1 MAIYVHFIGK
11 SGAPGIFPD
20 TVTDHG
26 ADIVTPPNAEHGT
39 VPCFADKIPPAQ
51 HSYKWYMKSK
61 RNLRSMYMIPTESDE
76 ISKIIKSLKTKKSTG
91 HDNISI
97 TMLKSLHSELSKPL
111 ASIINMSLVKG
122 IIPNTMKLA
131 KVIPIYKAKNKEL
144 FTNYRP
150 ISLLPVIS
158 KIPEN
163 IVHNRLYSFLTKCDI
178 LYAGQYGFR
187 PKHSTINAITQFSH
201 NILSSID
208 ARQQSIAVY
217 LDLSKAF
224 DTIDHSILLKKLEH
238 YGIRG
243 IALEWFKSYLTER
256 EQFVRY
262 KCVDSKV
269 LTISCGVPQGSV
281 LGPLLFILYSND
293 IPHSVT

>member
-26 ADIVTPPNAEHGT
+26 ADIVTPPNVEHGT

-76 ISKIIKSLKTKKSTG
+76 ISKIINSLKTKKSTG

-97 TMLKSLHSELSKPL
+97 TMLKSLHSEPL

-131 KVIPIYKAKNKEL
+131 KVIPICKAKNKEL

-158 KIPEN
+158 KILEN

-187 PKHSTINAITQFSH
+187 PKHSTINAITKFSH

-224 DTIDHSILLKKLEH
+224 DTIDHSILLKNLNIME
-238 YGIRG
+238 
-243 IALEWFKSYLTER
+243 
-256 EQFVRY
+256 
-262 KCVDSKV
+262 
-269 LTISCGVPQGSV
+269 SV
-281 LGPLLFILYSND
+281 E
-293 IPHSVT
+293 